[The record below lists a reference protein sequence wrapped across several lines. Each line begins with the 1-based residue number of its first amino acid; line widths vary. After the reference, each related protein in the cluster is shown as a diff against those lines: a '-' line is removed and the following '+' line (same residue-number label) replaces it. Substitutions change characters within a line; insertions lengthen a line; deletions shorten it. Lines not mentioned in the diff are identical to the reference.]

1 MEDLQYHS
9 LLGPMSTSALVAPIA
24 SINQLHESREK
35 LELKVCVE

>member
-1 MEDLQYHS
+1 MGDLQYHS

-24 SINQLHESREK
+24 SNQLHESRDK